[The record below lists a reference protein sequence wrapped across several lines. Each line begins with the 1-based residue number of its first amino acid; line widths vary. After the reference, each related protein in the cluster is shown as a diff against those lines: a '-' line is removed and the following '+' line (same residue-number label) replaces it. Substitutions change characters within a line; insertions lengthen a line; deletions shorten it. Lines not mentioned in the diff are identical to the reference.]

1 MATKRRKLLFLYLA
15 IACFI
20 GIVAIFIVDGYV
32 GIYDTVYVTS
42 GEYPQEISPDFWQ
55 RRVGDYAY
63 PYHIG
68 AEWGESVQFRYEID
82 NRRSSTYAATVE
94 ASVWK
99 SSEKIIDLFNQDIS
113 ISGFDKATMNW
124 ILPAEELEKAG
135 LGVGQY
141 TVRIKRGEEE
151 LGQGII
157 LDFYNPEEP
166 GYYPKVV
173 PPSPR

>member
-1 MATKRRKLLFLYLA
+1 MAAKRRKLLFLYLA

-20 GIVAIFIVDGYV
+20 GIIVIFIVDGYV
-32 GIYDTVYVTS
+32 GIYDTVYVTTE
-42 GEYPQEISPDFWQ
+42 EYPQDIGPDFWQ
-55 RRVGDYAY
+55 RQVLDYPR
-63 PYHIG
+63 PYNVG
-68 AEWGESVQFRYEID
+68 AEWGEPVHFQYEID
-82 NRRSSTYAATVE
+82 NRRSSTYTATVD

-99 SSEKIIDLFNQDIS
+99 SNEKVIDLFSQNIS
-113 ISGFDKATMNW
+113 ISNFDKVTMNW
-124 ILPAEELEKAG
+124 TLSAQELEKAG

-157 LDFYNPEEP
+157 LDFHSPEEP
-166 GYYPKVV
+166 AYPKVV

>member
-1 MATKRRKLLFLYLA
+1 MAAKRRKLLFLYLA

-20 GIVAIFIVDGYV
+20 GIIAIFIVDGYV
-32 GIYDTVYVTS
+32 GIYDTVYVTTE
-42 GEYPQEISPDFWQ
+42 EYPQEIGPDYWQ
-55 RRVGDYAY
+55 GQTRKYAY
-63 PYHIG
+63 PYHIP
-68 AEWGESVQFRYEID
+68 ARWGEPVQFRYEIA
-82 NRRSSTYAATVE
+82 NRRFSAYTATVD

-99 SSEKIIDLFNQDIS
+99 SNEKVIDLFSQNIS
-113 ISGFDKATMNW
+113 ISNFDKVTMNW
-124 ILPAEELEKAG
+124 TLSAQELEKAG

-157 LDFYNPEEP
+157 LGFHSPEEP
-166 GYYPKVV
+166 AYPKVV